1 MNVSTR
7 HERRKQPIRRSVTSA
22 IELYLGDMDGHD
34 VTDLYQVV
42 LSEVEPA
49 IFDVVMK
56 HVEGNQT
63 EAAEV
68 LGVSRG
74 TLRKKLKLY
83 GLCSNRSGKIPAWYC
98 YQPEKRQNLAT
109 EEHGKINNLQEIF
122 PCSSVDSVAMK
133 NLARSLICTGTC
145 SHQGPFE

>member
-1 MNVSTR
+1 MNVPSR
-7 HERRKQPIRRSVTSA
+7 RERRKQPIRRSITSA
-22 IELYLGDMDGHD
+22 IELYLGDMNGHD
-34 VTDLYQVV
+34 VTDLYHVV

-49 IFDVVMK
+49 ILDVVMK

-83 GLCSNRSGKIPAWYC
+83 GL
-98 YQPEKRQNLAT
+98 
-109 EEHGKINNLQEIF
+109 
-122 PCSSVDSVAMK
+122 
-133 NLARSLICTGTC
+133 
-145 SHQGPFE
+145 

>member
-7 HERRKQPIRRSVTSA
+7 RERRKQPIRRSVTSA
-22 IELYLGDMDGHD
+22 IELYLGDMNGHD
-34 VTDLYQVV
+34 VTDLYHVV

-49 IFDVVMK
+49 ILDVVMK

-63 EAAEV
+63 EAAGV

-83 GLCSNRSGKIPAWYC
+83 GL
-98 YQPEKRQNLAT
+98 
-109 EEHGKINNLQEIF
+109 
-122 PCSSVDSVAMK
+122 
-133 NLARSLICTGTC
+133 
-145 SHQGPFE
+145 

>member
-7 HERRKQPIRRSVTSA
+7 HERRKQPIRCSVTSA

-83 GLCSNRSGKIPAWYC
+83 GL
-98 YQPEKRQNLAT
+98 
-109 EEHGKINNLQEIF
+109 
-122 PCSSVDSVAMK
+122 
-133 NLARSLICTGTC
+133 
-145 SHQGPFE
+145 

>member
-1 MNVSTR
+1 MNVPTR
-7 HERRKQPIRRSVTSA
+7 RERRKQPIRRSITSA
-22 IELYLGDMDGHD
+22 IELYLGDMNGHD
-34 VTDLYQVV
+34 VTDLYHVV

-49 IFDVVMK
+49 ILDVVMK

-83 GLCSNRSGKIPAWYC
+83 G
-98 YQPEKRQNLAT
+98 
-109 EEHGKINNLQEIF
+109 F
-122 PCSSVDSVAMK
+122 
-133 NLARSLICTGTC
+133 
-145 SHQGPFE
+145 